1 MQQTYHTAS
10 FLLKIRTVFVPLE
23 KEVADQRILEIIETV
38 NAKLYI
44 AKQKD
49 RGAVCVCADQRRS
62 AEDKTLQFLWLDR
75 IRLFLYYRF

>member
-44 AKQKD
+44 AK
-49 RGAVCVCADQRRS
+49 
-62 AEDKTLQFLWLDR
+62 
-75 IRLFLYYRF
+75 